1 MSRAEIAIRELG
13 TRSLSGTFGHVL
25 MLVTAQVIAPNAGT
39 FSKPLVFSLLG
50 VFIVLRVVA
59 RHFALTQPGR
69 RGNLALLA
77 TGTICCNGL
86 WGLVVANVQV
96 DSGIGLPEVV
106 YAFFLCGIATGSI
119 AALAPCTWLQRTGL
133 VVLMAPGIVI
143 ALSGAG
149 VPAFAVLDG
158 IFIAYAL
165 VMGNVATREFW
176 QNVDANAQMRDEV
189 KQRLAIEVELRQ
201 AQKLE
206 AIGRLAAGI
215 AHEINTPVQFI
226 TDSCTFL
233 ADGIHSI
240 EAGLAGYRS
249 LLDDVVASRCSA
261 EDVPARIAQLETE
274 HDLVYLREN
283 LDDAAGRALDGLER
297 VATIVRATREFA
309 SSRNAQKAPAN
320 LNAAIESTLVICGH
334 ETNGVAD
341 IVTELGAIPLVTCS
355 GGELNQVFLNIIV
368 NAAHAIAEKHQHGTI
383 KIKTWAP
390 GDGYVKIAI
399 SDTGGGIPV
408 EILDKIFEPFF
419 TTKPV
424 GKGTGQGLAI
434 AHSIVVGKHGGTL
447 DVASQLGVGTTFTIA
462 LPA

>member
-1 MSRAEIAIRELG
+1 MSRTETAIRELG
-13 TRSLSGTFGHVL
+13 TRSLSGIIGNL
-25 MLVTAQVIAPNAGT
+25 MMLGATEFLAPNAGT
-39 FSKPLVFSLLG
+39 FSRPLVFSG
-50 VFIVLRVVA
+50 FAVLIGIRIFA
-59 RHFALTQPGR
+59 RRRSMKYPLR
-69 RGNLALLA
+69 RGNLAMMA
-77 TGTICCNGL
+77 IAAIGCNTL
-86 WGLVVANVQV
+86 WGLMIANVHSV
-96 DSGIGLPEVV
+96 SGVGMAAVIYTF
-106 YAFFLCGIATGSI
+106 YACGIAVGSI
-119 AALAPCTWLQRTGL
+119 VVLAPSAWMQRCSL
-133 VVLMAPGIVI
+133 VAVTTPAIVVAI
-143 ALSGAG
+143 AGHG
-149 VPAFAVLDG
+149 VPQFAVMHA
-158 IFIAYAL
+158 IFLAYTL
-165 VMGNVATREFW
+165 VMGTIATREFW
-176 QNVDANAQMRDEV
+176 QNVDANAQVRDEV

-226 TDSCTFL
+226 NDSCTFL
-233 ADGIHSI
+233 SDGIHSI
-240 EAGLAGYRS
+240 EAGLAAYRK
-249 LLDDVVASRCSA
+249 LVDDLVASRCSA
-261 EDVPARIAQLETE
+261 DDVPARIAQLETD
-274 HDLVYLREN
+274 HDLVYMREN

-297 VATIVRATREFA
+297 VAKIVRATKDFA
-309 SSRNAQKAPAN
+309 SPRNAHKAPAN

-341 IVTELGAIPLVTCS
+341 VVTELGAIPLVTCS

-368 NAAHAIAEKHQHGTI
+368 NAAHAIAEKHEHGTI
-383 KIKTWAP
+383 KIKTWDP

-424 GKGTGQGLAI
+424 GKGSGQGLAI
-434 AHSIVVGKHGGTL
+434 ARSIVVGKHGGML